1 MLTIRLSRKGQR
13 NRPMYR
19 LVISEKN
26 KDTYDRPLEF
36 LGSYNPYSKELQAKE
51 ERIKYWVG
59 QGAGM
64 SPSVNNL
71 LISQNIIEG
80 QKIKASKS
88 GKGEQE
94 EKEPAKPEGEE
105 ASPEQPV
112 EAEAPAEKET
122 APQE

>member
-94 EKEPAKPEGEE
+94 EKKTPTESGG
-105 ASPEQPV
+105 
-112 EAEAPAEKET
+112 KET
-122 APQE
+122 SSEQ